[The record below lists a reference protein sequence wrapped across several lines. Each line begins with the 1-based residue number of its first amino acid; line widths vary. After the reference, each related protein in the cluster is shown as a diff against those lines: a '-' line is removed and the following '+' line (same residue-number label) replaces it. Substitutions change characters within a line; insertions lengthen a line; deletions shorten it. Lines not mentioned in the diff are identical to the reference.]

1 MVSRRVVALLA
12 ALIPLAVSACTS
24 DDPSTERNLPPGT
37 SYDRK
42 GLPTPQVESVTEP
55 VGDWFESSCAEDLEI
70 LRRVRAGLHR
80 ERGPEIATVPREPN
94 YFGGFSTYTHSGPW
108 DYVQRVP
115 LALYGPGFI
124 KSQGDLKLR
133 RRVTLADVAP
143 TLAELVG
150 IELPGDRPGRA
161 ITEALVDENR
171 RGRPKVIVQ
180 LVWDGGGTNVLEQWP
195 ESWPTLE
202 RIMSEGASILDV
214 EVGASP
220 SVTPAV
226 HATIGT
232 GTFPNQH
239 GIVGIR
245 VRDGDEVI
253 SSSPERSPEILD
265 ETTVADVYDRQVD
278 NQAKVGLFSYKSWH
292 WHLAGH
298 GSMIEGGDKDIVFLN
313 NRSGKFETNS
323 EFYEMPAYVRKV
335 RGLDEYTRQVD
346 ISDGKA
352 DGLWMGNDILENPR
366 DLRNTPAWTLYQTDV
381 ATTVMEREGFG
392 DDDITDLFFM
402 NYKQIDEAGHRF
414 NMLEPEVRS
423 VVRYT
428 DGELEKLMSW
438 LDRNVGEREWVL
450 MLTADHGQGPDPIRV
465 GAWPV
470 RKAPILEG
478 IGRKF
483 NVDPEELL
491 QDGRP
496 GAYWIDDQVL
506 EAAGMT
512 LEDIAAY
519 FNDHRLEENVRAD
532 EDIPALY
539 EDRLREPLFS
549 SAWPTSAMGR
559 VWNCAKKQ
567 G

>member
-1 MVSRRVVALLA
+1 MASRRIVALIA
-12 ALIPLAVSACTS
+12 ACIPLAAGACTA
-24 DDPSTERNLPPGT
+24 DEPPAEPNLPPGL
-37 SYDRK
+37 SDDAD
-42 GLPTPQVESVTEP
+42 GLSSPPVEGVTEP
-55 VGDWFESSCAEDLEI
+55 VGDWFESSCAEDLDI
-70 LRRVRAGLHR
+70 LRRTRAGLHR
-80 ERGPEIATVPREPN
+80 ERGPEIVAVPREPN
-94 YFGGFSTYTHSGPW
+94 YFGGFTTYTHSGPW
-108 DYVQRVP
+108 DYTQRVP

-124 KSQGDLKLR
+124 KSQGDLKLK

-150 IELPGDRPGRA
+150 IELPGKRPGRA
-161 ITEALVDENR
+161 ITEALVDESR
-171 RGRPKVIVQ
+171 RGSPKVIVQ

-195 ESWPTLE
+195 DSWPTLE
-202 RIMSEGASILDV
+202 RIMADGTSVVDV

-232 GTFPNQH
+232 GSFPKQH

-265 ETTVADVYDRQVD
+265 GTTVADVYDLQVG
-278 NQAKVGLFSYKSWH
+278 NQSKVGLFSYKSWH

-298 GSMIEGGDKDIVFLN
+298 GSMIEGADKDIVFLS
-313 NRSGKFETNS
+313 NRSGEFETNS
-323 EFYEMPAYVRKV
+323 DFFEMPDYVHEIP
-335 RGLDEYTRQVD
+335 GLDEYTRQID

-352 DGLWMGNDILENPR
+352 DGLWMGNDILDTAR
-366 DLRNTPAWTLYQTDV
+366 DLRNTPAWTLHQTDV
-381 ATTVMEREGFG
+381 ATTIMEREGFG

-402 NYKQIDEAGHRF
+402 NYKQIDEIGHRF
-414 NMLEPEVRS
+414 NMLEPESRS
-423 VVRYT
+423 VVEYT
-428 DGELEKLMSW
+428 DAELAKLMSW
-438 LDRNVGEREWVL
+438 LDRNVGERQWVL
-450 MLTADHGQGPDPIRV
+450 MVTADHGQGPDPIRV

-470 RKAPILEG
+470 RKALVFEDIE
-478 IGRKF
+478 RDF
-483 NVDPEELL
+483 DVDTDELF

-496 GAYWIDDQVL
+496 GAYWVDEEVL

-512 LEDIAAY
+512 LEDIAAS
-519 FNDHRLEENVRAD
+519 FNDHRLEENVRPD

-539 EDRLREPLFS
+539 QDRLREPLFS
-549 SAWPTSAMGR
+549 SAWPTSATKR
-559 VWNCAKKQ
+559 VWNCAKNR